1 MSVCWGRRDRQAPIL
16 DWHREAPGQGEP
28 LPNPAL
34 SPENSTL
41 GYARVQG
48 VTIRLQTEPTSCR
61 SWLLQSQHRAEG
73 DRLLSLT

>member
-1 MSVCWGRRDRQAPIL
+1 MSVCWGRRDRQAPTL

-41 GYARVQG
+41 GYARVQSPPAAAHG
-48 VTIRLQTEPTSCR
+48 SFSHSTELKVTDCS
-61 SWLLQSQHRAEG
+61 A
-73 DRLLSLT
+73 SLRKWQGTR